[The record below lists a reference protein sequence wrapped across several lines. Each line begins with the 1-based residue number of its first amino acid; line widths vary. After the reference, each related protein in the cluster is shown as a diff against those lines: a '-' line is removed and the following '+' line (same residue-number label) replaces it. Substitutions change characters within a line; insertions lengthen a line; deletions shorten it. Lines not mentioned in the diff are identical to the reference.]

1 MFKLLSILFLIFQ
14 IFTINSNAN
23 EKIVFININYI
34 FENSN
39 AGKKINNQIRE
50 RTEKIE
56 IEIKKYK
63 SEIENEQKKILS
75 QKNVL
80 AVDEY
85 NKKIIIIDDKIKQM
99 NSEILKKKEDLGFF
113 KNKIETNF
121 SKKLNK
127 IIQEYSIK
135 NSIDIIFKREQLLMA
150 KRELDITEDILKLF
164 NQNFETINIE

>member
-1 MFKLLSILFLIFQ
+1 
-14 IFTINSNAN
+14 
-23 EKIVFININYI
+23 
-34 FENSN
+34 
-39 AGKKINNQIRE
+39 
-50 RTEKIE
+50 
-56 IEIKKYK
+56 
-63 SEIENEQKKILS
+63 
-75 QKNVL
+75 
-80 AVDEY
+80 
-85 NKKIIIIDDKIKQM
+85 M